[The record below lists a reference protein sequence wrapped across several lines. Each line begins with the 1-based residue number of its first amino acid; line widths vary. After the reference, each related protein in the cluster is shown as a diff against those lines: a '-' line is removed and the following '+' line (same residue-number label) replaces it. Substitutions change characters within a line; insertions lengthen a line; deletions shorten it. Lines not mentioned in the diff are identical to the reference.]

1 MVENEDV
8 IGTLIETN
16 DRIVTVLEMY
26 DQLLASSKA
35 TDDSTAGVTSALAA
49 TSISSPDSATS
60 GSPFGIK
67 GKERN
72 ATPVDIHPDLEDLN
86 FGALGQSSNN
96 LPPPLR
102 PNALSDDGYDE
113 ESPEHRGTLSDFSDY
128 ESSDEETHKTN
139 AGASSKRNYVTVS
152 DDEEA
157 TVPSGS
163 KRQVEADPFADPFA
177 DK

>member
-1 MVENEDV
+1 LVENEDV
-8 IGTLIETN
+8 IGTLIATN
-16 DRIVTVLEMY
+16 DRIMSVLEMY
-26 DQLLASSKA
+26 DQLLASSQP
-35 TDDSTAGVTSALAA
+35 TDDSTAGVASALAA
-49 TSISSPDSATS
+49 TNISSLDSAAS
-60 GSPFGIK
+60 GIPFATK

-86 FGALGQSSNN
+86 FGALGQASNN

-113 ESPEHRGTLSDFSDY
+113 ETPDHRGTLSDFSDY
-128 ESSDEETHKTN
+128 ESSDEETHKAN

-163 KRQVEADPFADPFA
+163 NRQVEADPFADPFA